1 MLCANEKCLRL
12 VSYKAQRCPVH
23 EKVQRSLAVLMGQLD
38 DWALLQD
45 EYGHLTFQI
54 WWDRVISHL
63 TVRRH
68 AERNWE
74 AMKHRF
80 RMNGVTIIKTGTQH
94 ETKYH
99 IKGLRRMLCD
109 ES

>member
-1 MLCANEKCLRL
+1 MFCANEKCLHFVTRRA
-12 VSYKAQRCPVH
+12 KRCRVH
-23 EKVQRSLAVLMGQLD
+23 EKLQRSLVVLMGQLD

-54 WWDRVISHL
+54 WWDRVLSHL

-74 AMKHRF
+74 AMKRRF
-80 RMNGVTIIKTGTQH
+80 RINGVVITKTGTNQD
-94 ETKYH
+94 TKYT
-99 IKGLRRMLCD
+99 IKGLRRTLCD